1 MSSSRCRRIIVS
13 WSWRFV
19 WNRYYMMM
27 QTGNV
32 GGEEVRGDEGVFSGM
47 MFDRKGM
54 KVIKMRRLS
63 RDMLMREGTLG
74 RGKKRGQWLSRP

>member
-1 MSSSRCRRIIVS
+1 
-13 WSWRFV
+13 
-19 WNRYYMMM
+19 MMM

-47 MFDRKGM
+47 MFDGKGM

-63 RDMLMREGTLG
+63 RVITRHVDER
-74 RGKKRGQWLSRP
+74 RYA

>member
-54 KVIKMRRLS
+54 
-63 RDMLMREGTLG
+63 
-74 RGKKRGQWLSRP
+74 